1 MACTKICLRNLP
13 RTKRETEGK
22 NGSEAR
28 WGEGERERERERIEG
43 AKGSRIAVSIV
54 RIFERDTNQTEQYQH
69 TQHNHNTK
77 DERVTLPFRRGET
90 TTETTTST
98 TIRQDQTRQDKVDYS
113 NNTIQHYTTM
123 HESICMCVVS
133 SLYLAYSNP
142 IPLHQSTHHTTHP
155 ISLSLL
161 SKSEFVLALVFA
173 ISPYRSIRSVSLS
186 IYTDRPNTQTQP

>member
-1 MACTKICLRNLP
+1 MIRVAQTNL
-13 RTKRETEGK
+13 
-22 NGSEAR
+22 NHN
-28 WGEGERERERERIEG
+28 
-43 AKGSRIAVSIV
+43 
-54 RIFERDTNQTEQYQH
+54 DQTEQYQN
-69 TQHNHNTK
+69 TQHNYNTK
-77 DERVTLPFRRGET
+77 DERVTLPFRRGGT
-90 TTETTTST
+90 TTETTTPVG
-98 TIRQDQTRQDKVDYS
+98 QDQTRQDKVDYS

-142 IPLHQSTHHTTHP
+142 IPFHQSTHHTTHP